1 MFGLFESSK
10 SKEIKKHFRIAL
22 WNAVAK
28 IDSSGGPEDR
38 SLVQLADKLVK
49 DWLASLPKHVVQ
61 NVSPSSLAAYV
72 LVAESQTL
80 VQASESEMADLYIE
94 AAKMLVK
101 GLGLRMHSL
110 HSDELQL
117 MVVMAKLAK
126 ASGLDFYPELA
137 AQP

>member
-1 MFGLFESSK
+1 MFGLFENSK
-10 SKEIKKHFRIAL
+10 SKEIKKLFRIAL

-49 DWLASLPKHVVQ
+49 DWLASLPKHAVQ
-61 NVSPSSLAAYV
+61 NVSPSTLAAYV

-80 VQASESEMADLYIE
+80 MQASESEMADLYIE
-94 AAKMLVK
+94 AAKILVD
-101 GLGLRMHSL
+101 GLGLRMDSL

-117 MVVMAKLAK
+117 MAIMAKLAK
-126 ASGLDFYPELA
+126 SSGLDFYSELA